1 MATAVILPKQGQSV
15 ESCVIGEWLK
25 KVGDEIKIGDV
36 LFTYETDKS
45 AFAEEAKTDGTL
57 LAVFF
62 EQGEDVPCLT
72 AVAVIGQR
80 GEDVSSFVPKGGV
93 SPAQKAAIPA
103 QAEFSAASFAPTAE
117 RALGISARARAAA
130 ERMNLDINSAA
141 PSGPNGRIIERDVL
155 ALAGNRIGGIGQTA
169 APQTGAQ
176 TPLMAIG
183 AFKDEKMSPAR
194 RIIAKNMFESLQGT
208 AQLTHTASF
217 DATEI
222 LALRARYKAEKVAI
236 TLNDMILFAASRV
249 LRSCAYMNAHCLG
262 ETLRTFEHVH
272 LGVAV
277 DTPRGLLVPTL
288 FNADEK
294 SLAEIAA
301 EARSLALAAR
311 DGNISPDLLQGGT
324 FTVSNLG
331 AYGIEHFT
339 PVINPP
345 QVSILGVNCITERV
359 RTLNGVVTTYPAM
372 GLSLTYDHRAVD
384 GGPASKFLQELANA
398 LAHFGETAAQCGI

>member
-1 MATAVILPKQGQSV
+1 M
-15 ESCVIGEWLK
+15 
-25 KVGDEIKIGDV
+25 
-36 LFTYETDKS
+36 
-45 AFAEEAKTDGTL
+45 
-57 LAVFF
+57 
-62 EQGEDVPCLT
+62 
-72 AVAVIGQR
+72 
-80 GEDVSSFVPKGGV
+80 
-93 SPAQKAAIPA
+93 
-103 QAEFSAASFAPTAE
+103 
-117 RALGISARARAAA
+117 
-130 ERMNLDINSAA
+130 
-141 PSGPNGRIIERDVL
+141 L

-176 TPLMAIG
+176 TPLMAVG

-222 LALRARYKAEKVAI
+222 LALRARYKVEKVAV

-398 LAHFGETAAQCGI
+398 LAHFDETAAQCGI